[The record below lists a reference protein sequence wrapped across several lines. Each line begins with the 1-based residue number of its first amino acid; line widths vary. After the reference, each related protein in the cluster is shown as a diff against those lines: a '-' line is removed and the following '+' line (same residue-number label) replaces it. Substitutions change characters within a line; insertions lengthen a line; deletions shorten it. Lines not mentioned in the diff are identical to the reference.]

1 MGAAATKS
9 SCPKGGMTLGFWESI
24 RKSLGLDG
32 AGDLEIGEELV
43 EQPLH
48 GGVGAAEDYQLGPDD
63 GVRVFPM
70 PITAEADVVV
80 SYSGL
85 LAKAGATQVYL
96 HCGEGPGPWQNVR
109 DVPMDE
115 GPPGTWTAR
124 LTAGDGGTLEFC
136 FHDAAGNWDN
146 NNGVNWSVTVHSGR
160 DPH

>member
-1 MGAAATKS
+1 
-9 SCPKGGMTLGFWESI
+9 MTLGFWESI